1 MKTSVGPTRQELVA
15 LVGHA
20 REQRA
25 AFLEQLAG
33 LVGIDSGTTDPDG
46 VDRLGEVLG
55 GRLEALGARVERRRD
70 GPAGRTLIA
79 RFPARAPGPRILVV
93 GHLDTVFETGE
104 AAARPLVIRDGRAY
118 GPGSADMKGGL
129 LLLVHALE
137 AIRGLG
143 HGPVPAGDLV
153 MVASPDEEV
162 GSPVGS
168 IAIRTEA
175 ARADVALV
183 LEPARP
189 AGELIAARKGMLQA
203 RLHFTGR
210 AAHAGVEP
218 ERGRSAVLAAAH
230 ATIALHGLTGRP
242 GRVTSSV
249 GTVRGGTR
257 PNVVPDA
264 TTLEFD
270 LRAATRE
277 AMADAEAAI
286 AELCAHPAVDDVEI
300 RLEPIGR
307 FPPMERTEMS
317 DALFA
322 LAVAVGQG
330 LGATIRAVATGG
342 ASDANT
348 IAELGVPVLDGLG
361 PVGGGMHTAGESIEI
376 GSIPER
382 VALLGGLIVALGR
395 APLELPPKS
404 ERDVAPRG

>member
-1 MKTSVGPTRQELVA
+1 VNVSGGLKRTEFAA
-15 LVGHA
+15 LSAQA
-20 REQRA
+20 RRRRD
-25 AFLEQLAG
+25 AFLDQLAE
-33 LVGIDSGTTDPDG
+33 LVGIDSETLDTDG
-46 VDRLGEVLG
+46 VDRVGEVLG
-55 GRLEALGARVERRRD
+55 GHLEALGALVELRRD

-79 RFPARAPGPRILVV
+79 RFPSRMPGPRILIV
-93 GHLDTVFETGE
+93 GHLDTVFESG
-104 AAARPLVIRDGRAY
+104 AADARPLTIRDGRAY

-137 AIRGLG
+137 AIRELG
-143 HGPVPAGDLV
+143 QGPVPAGELIV
-153 MVASPDEEV
+153 VASPDEEV

-168 IAIRTEA
+168 IAIRSEA
-175 ARADVALV
+175 SRADVALV

-189 AGELIAARKGMLQA
+189 TGELIAARKGMLQA

-230 ATIALHGLTGRP
+230 ATIALHALTGRP
-242 GRVTSSV
+242 GGVTCSV

-270 LRAATRE
+270 VRASTRD

-286 AELCAHPAVDDVEI
+286 AELCARPAVDDVEI
-300 RLEPIGR
+300 RLDPIGR
-307 FPPMERTEMS
+307 FPPMESTAMS
-317 DALFA
+317 EALLA
-322 LAVAVGQG
+322 LAIAVGRG

-361 PVGGGMHTAGESIEI
+361 PVGGGMHTAGEYLDI
-376 GSIPER
+376 GSIPDR
-382 VALLGGLIVALGR
+382 VALLGGLVVALGR
-395 APLELPPKS
+395 
-404 ERDVAPRG
+404 DPRRVSSTR